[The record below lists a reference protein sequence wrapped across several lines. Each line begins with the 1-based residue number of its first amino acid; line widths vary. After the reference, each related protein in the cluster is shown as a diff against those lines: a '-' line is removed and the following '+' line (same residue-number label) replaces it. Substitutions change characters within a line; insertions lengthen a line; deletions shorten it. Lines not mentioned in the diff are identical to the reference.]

1 MPIKISYIV
10 YLTLVT

>member
-1 MPIKISYIV
+1 MPVKISYIV